1 MRTSLCAMQI
11 RWLEANEARFADYA
25 RLFPELGVNDPLPAP
40 AEWLANMGPDLVFLE
55 LDGAVVGYGYAQAL
69 ASSGYVRHVVIG
81 PQARGKG
88 LGRELMHELRRR
100 LAARGCSSWQLNVK
114 LDNVPA
120 IALYRSLGMEPDF
133 RTWVLRVPAP
143 AGLPL
148 PASPTL
154 RCSEPPASSDATL
167 EREFDVPSGLLA
179 RHRAKPA
186 TRLLLFERDGSPI
199 ALAPFDPH
207 FPGCFPFRLRDP
219 ACSRAVL
226 EQLLAFVPVDRAYL
240 QLVLERDEP
249 SARLLLSSGA
259 SLVFEIQHLQGP
271 LHA

>member
-1 MRTSLCAMQI
+1 MQI

-25 RLFPELGVNDPLPAP
+25 RLYPELGVNDPLPAP
-40 AEWLANMGPDLVFLE
+40 ADWLANMGPDLVFLE
-55 LDGAVVGYGYAQAL
+55 LDGAVVGYGYAQVL

-100 LAARGCSSWQLNVK
+100 LAAGGCRSWQLNVK
-114 LDNVPA
+114 VDNVPA
-120 IALYRSLGMEPDF
+120 IALYRSLGMEPDY

-148 PASPTL
+148 PQSPAL
-154 RCSEPPASSDATL
+154 RLSEPPASSDAAL
-167 EREFDVPSGLLA
+167 EREFEVAAGLLA

-186 TRLLLFERDGSPI
+186 TRLFLFEREGTPV

-207 FPGCFPFRLRDP
+207 FPGCFPFRLRE
-219 ACSRAVL
+219 AECAHAVL
-226 EQLLAFVPVDRAYL
+226 ERLLPFVPAERTYL

-249 SARLLLSSGA
+249 SARLLLSAGA

-271 LHA
+271 LDG